1 MPRYF
6 FDLYEG
12 TRFSP
17 DEDGTDCASLEDAIV
32 GAKRLLPELASA
44 YGIARAEECHLDVIV
59 RDETGQ
65 PVFTATLA
73 ITSARLPAPRM
84 TS

>member
-12 TRFSP
+12 TKFSP

-44 YGIARAEECHLDVIV
+44 ADVAGRDECHLDVIV
-59 RDETGQ
+59 RDEAGE

-73 ITSARLPAPRM
+73 MASARLAAPQAL
-84 TS
+84 

>member
-12 TRFSP
+12 SRFSP
-17 DEDGTDCASLEDAIV
+17 DEEGTDCASLEDAIV
-32 GAKRLLPELASA
+32 GAKRLLPEMASA
-44 YGIARAEECHLDVIV
+44 AGIADQDECHFDVIV
-59 RDETGQ
+59 RNEAGD

-73 ITSARLPAPRM
+73 MASARLPA
-84 TS
+84 SQVL